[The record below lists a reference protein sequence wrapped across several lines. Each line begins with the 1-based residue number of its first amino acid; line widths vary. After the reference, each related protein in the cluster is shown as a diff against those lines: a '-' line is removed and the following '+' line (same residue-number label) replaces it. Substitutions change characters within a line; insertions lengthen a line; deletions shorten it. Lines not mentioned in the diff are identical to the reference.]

1 MKREENVWN
10 KSLLIEKCIGV
21 PFESRY
27 GYHFINWEKTY
38 EYNRNIR
45 DILRGDE
52 DIRNKLI
59 EQLVLY
65 WDYLI
70 KEFKKYKSKLQ
81 SSGNDNLNLKR
92 SMTDQIDGYFNLVSH
107 ILTEVNG
114 GFRKRIIEQSVWTP
128 KIFNKILELFDIQFV
143 ADILAKDNVIYREV
157 LKIFINEHPQ
167 LLDNIHE

>member
-10 KSLLIEKCIGV
+10 KSQLIEKCIKV
-21 PFESRY
+21 PVEPGY

-38 EYNRNIR
+38 EYNSYIR

-52 DIRNKLI
+52 DIRNRAI
-59 EQLVLY
+59 EQLVLD

-70 KEFKKYKSKLQ
+70 QEFTKYKSELQ
-81 SSGNDNLNLKR
+81 SPGNDNLALKR
-92 SMTDQIDGYFNLVSH
+92 SMTDQIDGYFNLISH
-107 ILTEVNG
+107 IITEVNG
-114 GFRKRIIEQSVWTP
+114 GFHNRIVEQSVWTP

-167 LLDNIHE
+167 LLDNIHK